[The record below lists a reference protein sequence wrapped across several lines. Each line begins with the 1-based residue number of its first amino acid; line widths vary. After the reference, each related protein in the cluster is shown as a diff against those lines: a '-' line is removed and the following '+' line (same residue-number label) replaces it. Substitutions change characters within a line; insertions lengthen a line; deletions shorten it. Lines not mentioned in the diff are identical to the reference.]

1 MNIYFMIV
9 KFKKKMIFIFFLYF
23 QMEGIEAVIEK
34 KKLKG
39 RPRKIVVEPLEPAEP
54 KIPARRGRKRKEKVI
69 DEEPKIKRKRGR
81 KACVKYFSSSIRK
94 KMPLTTS
101 LQDTDKYILHLDLV
115 ETEIQKDTT
124 FDTIKDEF
132 LGANNQTPL
141 PVQIGK
147 FFENEKK
154 INSSEIEHII
164 DELSNIDNV
173 ETNLIELYEKRIE
186 SRTDE
191 DNLLINKL
199 EKLNTNDNFF
209 DSIINNTETILPTHT
224 IKNIKIDKCGYFQL
238 YNEFIENK
246 SWLHSTKINCW
257 WCCHNFDTVPIGIPV
272 KYNVNM
278 NKFTVKGIFCTFG
291 CMTTYN
297 KLHKVSTKALIKFLY
312 SKLTGCLNVPN
323 KQDYKEH
330 LEKILDLSIFGN
342 QDYKDSYINGL
353 VQVSS
358 DRIQDAPHQSALKM
372 FGGELTIEEFRNSFK
387 ENRIYKMMEYPMCV
401 SRDYIEKVDIQN
413 VKNINVNVF
422 NKINSMKTSTNIL
435 DTKRIEET
443 QNRVK
448 NTKINVITNNSIDRF
463 LTFT

>member
-1 MNIYFMIV
+1 
-9 KFKKKMIFIFFLYF
+9 
-23 QMEGIEAVIEK
+23 MESLGIEGVIAK
-34 KKLKG
+34 KIEIENVPKKKG
-39 RPRKIVVEPLEPAEP
+39 RPRLIKVEPLEPVIPSEP
-54 KIPARRGRKRKEKVI
+54 KKRGRRKKEKIV
-69 DEEPKIKRKRGR
+69 DEEPKIKKKRGR

-115 ETEIQKDTT
+115 EDEQNLQKDTT
-124 FDTIKDEF
+124 FDTIEDEF
-132 LGANNQTPL
+132 LGADNVTPL

-173 ETNLIELYEKRIE
+173 ETNLIDLYEKRIE

-191 DNLLINKL
+191 DNVLINKL

-209 DSIINNTETILPTHT
+209 NSIINNTETIISPKV
-224 IKNIKIDKCGYFQL
+224 KNTEINNCGYFQL
-238 YNEFIENK
+238 YNDFIEND
-246 SWLHSTKINCW
+246 SWLHSTDICCW
-257 WCCHNFDTVPIGIPV
+257 WCCHNFETVPIGIPIN
-272 KYNVNM
+272 YNLKTL
-278 NKFTVKGIFCTFG
+278 KFTVKGIFCTFG
-291 CMTTYN
+291 CMKSYN
-297 KLHKVSTKALIKFLY
+297 NLHKISTKALIKFLY

-323 KQDYKEH
+323 KQEYKEH
-330 LEKILDLSIFGN
+330 LEKILDPSIFGDN
-342 QDYKDSYINGL
+342 QEYKDNYIDGL

-358 DRIQDAPHQSALKM
+358 DTIQEAPPQSALKM
-372 FGGELTIEEFRNSFK
+372 FGGQLTITEFRNSFK
-387 ENRIYKMMEYPMCV
+387 ENIIYKMLEYPMCI

-435 DTKRIEET
+435 DDKKIEET

-448 NTKINVITNNSIDRF
+448 NTKVNVITNNSIDRF
-463 LTFT
+463 LSFT

>member
-1 MNIYFMIV
+1 
-9 KFKKKMIFIFFLYF
+9 
-23 QMEGIEAVIEK
+23 MEGVGIEAVIVK
-34 KKLKG
+34 KIENLPRPKG
-39 RPRKIVVEPLEPAEP
+39 RPRKLVVEPLEPVIPSEP
-54 KIPARRGRKRKEKVI
+54 KRRGRKRKEKVI

-101 LQDTDKYILHLDLV
+101 LQDTDKFILHLDLND
-115 ETEIQKDTT
+115 TEENLQKDTT

-132 LGANNQTPL
+132 LGTDNITPL
-141 PVQIGK
+141 PVQLGK

-164 DELSNIDNV
+164 DELSNTDNV
-173 ETNLIELYEKRIE
+173 ETNLIDLYEKRIE
-186 SRTDE
+186 ARTYE
-191 DNLLINKL
+191 DNLLITKL

-209 DSIINNTETILPTHT
+209 NSIINNTEIINSPK
-224 IKNIKIDKCGYFQL
+224 IKNNEIVNCGCFQL
-238 YNEFIENK
+238 YNEFIEND
-246 SWLHSTKINCW
+246 SWLHSTNICCW
-257 WCCHNFDTVPIGIPV
+257 WCCHNFDTIPIGIPV
-272 KYNVNM
+272 KYNLKT
-278 NKFTVKGIFCTFG
+278 NKFIVKGVFCTFG
-291 CMTTYN
+291 CMVAYN
-297 KLHKVSTKALIKFLY
+297 KIHKTSTKSLIRFLY

-330 LEKILDLSIFGN
+330 LGKILNLSIFGDN
-342 QDYKDSYINGL
+342 QVYKDNYINGL
-353 VQVSS
+353 ISVSS
-358 DRIQDAPHQSALKM
+358 DTIQEAPPQAALKI
-372 FGGELTIEEFRNSFK
+372 FGGELSITEFRNSFT
-387 ENRIYKMMEYPMCV
+387 ENRIYKMMEYPMSI

-435 DTKRIEET
+435 DTKKIEET

-448 NTKINVITNNSIDRF
+448 NTNMNVVTNNSIDRF